1 MDKKFATLLA
11 VTIFSNVA
19 FASTSLTL
27 PRAIQILKSNNLEI
41 KIAKLDQKIAK
52 KDVATANGN
61 HYGKIDLIENI
72 AVSDDAG
79 NVFGFKIT
87 SREATYR
94 DFGLAE
100 YQADQQVIAQQ
111 EGDQTKVDTPNEM
124 QAVDAQNDKEYDALN
139 RPDSRVLYQT
149 KIQWQFPIFTGF
161 KISSYVDIM
170 NAMHKMKTLE
180 KQKTINEKIYELKK
194 SFYDMALLKASI
206 KNLSRILDNI
216 NKLENTTRT
225 MINVGYAKK
234 VDLLEVRA
242 KKGNVERLLMDMH
255 LNERLLYHYISFL
268 LNQKVTSI
276 VVPSNSSVPMPK
288 INGKL
293 IIQNNIDI
301 KRAETGLKIRR
312 SMLKVSKAENYPMI
326 GASIEWQTA
335 DDDFADS
342 LADAGDDGSYTIG
355 MRATWNL
362 YNGGID
368 KANIEKAKI
377 ELLKTQT
384 QVQLARKG
392 IGLMIAKIKTE
403 IKSEDEKI
411 ISLEKELALANEIYH
426 NYEARYREKLVSM
439 SDVIIKQSEQIQKI
453 LELQMVKNKRNERV
467 FALEKLANG
476 ER

>member
-1 MDKKFATLLA
+1 MEKRFATFVAL
-11 VTIFSNVA
+11 TIFSNVA
-19 FASTSLTL
+19 FASASLTL
-27 PRAIQILKSNNLEI
+27 PRAIEILKSNNLEI

-52 KDVATANGN
+52 KDVKTASGN
-61 HYGKIDLIENI
+61 HYGKIDLTQNI
-72 AVSDDAG
+72 AMSNDAG

-100 YQADQQVIAQQ
+100 YQRDQAAIAQSNGNNQ
-111 EGDQTKVDTPNEM
+111 IDTPQEQ

-139 RPDSRVLYQT
+139 NPDDRMFYQT
-149 KIQWQFPIFTGF
+149 QIEWQLPIFTGY
-161 KISSYVDIM
+161 KISSYVEIM
-170 NAMHKMKTLE
+170 NAMSRMKSLE
-180 KQKTINEKIYELKK
+180 KKKTINEKIYELKK
-194 SFYDMALLKASI
+194 SFYNMALLKSSI
-206 KNLSRILDNI
+206 KNLNIILDNI
-216 NKLENTTRT
+216 SKLENTTKT
-225 MINVGYAKK
+225 MIDVGYAKK

-255 LNERLLYHYISFL
+255 LNERLLYHYLSFL

-276 VVPSNSSVPMPK
+276 VVPTNSSVPMPR
-288 INGKL
+288 INGKT
-293 IIQNNIDI
+293 IIENNVDI
-301 KRAETGLKIRR
+301 KRAETGLKVRR
-312 SMLKVSKAENYPMI
+312 GMLNVAKAENYPMV
-326 GASIEWQTA
+326 GLSVKWQTA
-335 DDDFADS
+335 DDDFVDS
-342 LADAGDDGSYTIG
+342 LAQAGEDGSYTIG
-355 MRATWNL
+355 ARMTWNL

-368 KANIEKAKI
+368 QATIEKSKI

-392 IGLMIAKIKTE
+392 IGLMVAKIKTE

-411 ISLEKELALANEIYH
+411 VSLEKELALANEIYH

-453 LELQMVKNKRNERV
+453 LELQIVKNRRNERV

-476 ER
+476 EK

>member
-1 MDKKFATLLA
+1 MERKFATLLA

-27 PRAIQILKSNNLEI
+27 PRAIQILKAKNLEI

-52 KDVATANGN
+52 KDVITASGN
-61 HYGKIDLIENI
+61 HYGKVDLIQDF

-94 DFGLAE
+94 DFGLAQ
-100 YQADQQVIAQQ
+100 YQADQGAIAQSNGNNQ
-111 EGDQTKVDTPNEM
+111 IDTPQEM
-124 QAVDAQNDKEYDALN
+124 QAVDAQNDKIYSELN
-139 RPDSRVLYQT
+139 YPDERGFYQS

-170 NAMHKMKTLE
+170 NAMNKMKSLE
-180 KQKTINEKIYELKK
+180 KRKTVNEKIYELKK
-194 SFYDMALLKASI
+194 SFYDMALLKSSI
-206 KNLSRILDNI
+206 KNLSHILDNI
-216 NKLENTTRT
+216 DKLENMVKE
-225 MINVGYAKK
+225 MISVGYAKK

-276 VVPSNSSVPMPK
+276 VVPSNTSVPMPK
-288 INGKL
+288 INSKL
-293 IIQNNIDI
+293 IIHNNVDI
-301 KRAETGLKIRR
+301 KRAEVGLRIRR
-312 SMLKVSKAENYPMI
+312 AMLNVAKAEQYPMI
-326 GASIEWQTA
+326 GASIEYATA
-335 DDDFADS
+335 DDDFIDS
-342 LADAGDDGSYTIG
+342 LADAGDDGAYTVG
-355 MRATWNL
+355 LRATWNL

-368 KANIEKAKI
+368 SANIEKAKI
-377 ELLKTQT
+377 ELFKTQT

-403 IKSEDEKI
+403 IKSENEKI
-411 ISLEKELALANEIYH
+411 ISLEKELALVNEIYH
-426 NYEARYREKLVSM
+426 NYEARYKEKLVSM

-453 LELQMVKNKRNERV
+453 LKLQMVKNKRNERV